1 LNFIQSIFTKD
12 NYQIAKL
19 ISVTQTLE
27 VSKDSKNNFFI
38 SVWIIFLILLNAYSV
53 YLFFSADGLALNLK
67 PHTDTIAGYV
77 SFRMILGLYFFIAV
91 FNIKKIIDKKAWLWI
106 VIGIGLFSRIILIPS
121 QPVLEDDYYR
131 YLWDGAVAA
140 NGINPY
146 MYSPLDAMEQ
156 TENDVPKI
164 LFELSDESG
173 EIIKNINHPHIRTI
187 YPVLSQLV
195 FAAAYLTSPWEFW
208 SWKLYL
214 LLFEVVLL
222 IFLFKIL
229 AHLRLPLIFVS
240 FYWLN
245 PIVIHEFFNAAHMD
259 LLAILF
265 VAIALYLFVKNK
277 SMYAIII
284 LALAVGFKLW
294 PIVLLPLLL
303 RSYWDDKKQLLRYTG
318 LFTGIVIVLFIP
330 VLLSQLNE
338 GLGFIIYA
346 SKWINNAA
354 FYIIYK
360 WLIQQI
366 VFLLSISVSQIG
378 IINRIGI
385 VVLFLICTY
394 FIIRKIPKD
403 QLKFYNKAFLIV
415 AVLYLISPTQF
426 PWYYTWVVPLLAI
439 RPMVSL
445 LLYPLLLPLYQLAY
459 LADYII
465 YIEHIPI
472 LILFLLELKG
482 YIWRGWFRNLEANF
496 IKS

>member
-1 LNFIQSIFTKD
+1 MDNTKD
-12 NYQIAKL
+12 L
-19 ISVTQTLE
+19 
-27 VSKDSKNNFFI
+27 KNNFFFY
-38 SVWIIFLILLNAYSV
+38 VWIIFLILLIAYSV
-53 YLFFSADGLALNLK
+53 YIFFSADGLALNLK
-67 PHTDTIAGYV
+67 PHTDSIVGYV
-77 SFRMILGLYFFIAV
+77 SFKMILGLYFFIAV
-91 FNIKKIIDKKAWLWI
+91 FNIRRIKDKKAWLWI
-106 VIGIGLFSRIILIPS
+106 ILSVGLITRIILIPS

-131 YLWDGAVAA
+131 YLWDGAVTA

-146 MYSPLDAMEQ
+146 LYSPLDAMEH
-156 TENDVPKI
+156 TETDVPKK

-195 FAAAYLTSPWEFW
+195 FAAAYLTSPWEYW

-214 LLFEVVLL
+214 LLFEVILL
-222 IFLFKIL
+222 ILLIKTL
-229 AHLRLPLIFVS
+229 THLKLPVIFIS
-240 FYWLN
+240 LYWLN

-265 VAIALYLFVKNK
+265 VILALYLFVKYK
-277 SMYAIII
+277 SIYAFVI

-294 PIVLLPLLL
+294 PLVLLPLLL
-303 RSYWDDKKQLLRYTG
+303 RSYCDDKKQILRYLG
-318 LFTGIVIVLFIP
+318 LFLGIVIVLFIP
-330 VLLSQLNE
+330 VLLSQLDE
-338 GLGFIIYA
+338 SLGFIIYA

-354 FYIIYK
+354 FYTIFK

-366 VFLLSISVSQIG
+366 VSILSISVSQIG
-378 IINRIGI
+378 FINRIGI

-394 FIIRKIPKD
+394 FIIRQVPEN
-403 QLKFYNKAFLIV
+403 QLQFYKKAFLIV

-426 PWYYTWVVPLLAI
+426 PWYYTWMVPFLAV
-439 RPMVSL
+439 RPMLSQ
-445 LLYPLLLPLYQLAY
+445 LLYPLLLPLYQLTY

-482 YIWRGWFRNLEANF
+482 YIWKDWFGNLEANL